1 MGMNRIRRKDLKR
14 KPDPLEGKTPE
25 SIDWSRYEARARSQ
39 MERARGRTLSGEAYA
54 SKAPSTYRRGG
65 RRDPGA
71 IS

>member
-14 KPDPLEGKTPE
+14 RRDPLEGKKPE
-25 SIDWSRYEARARSQ
+25 EIDWAAREARARAQ
-39 MERARGRTLSGEAYA
+39 MDKSRARTLSGEDYA
-54 SKAPSTYRRGG
+54 AKAPSTYRRGG